1 MAGKLLIGVD
11 DSQNSLEALRNLG
24 GLFRGTDIY
33 LELFHAVPESA
44 LIYPGELSTLSGTPS
59 DWKKVQ
65 ERQARAVLDQAVSLL
80 VGMGYKRSRLSQ
92 ESVLQ
97 SVNAAQDIL
106 AASEKGNFAAIVLA
120 RKGRSAAKRFLL
132 GSTTTMV
139 CQYSEKQP
147 VWVLGPRPLNP
158 PRLLVAL
165 DESDH
170 AGRIISHV
178 SAYFAGLPGIQI
190 TLFHVMPAKP
200 PGYWDDGHILGEAE
214 RAERQKVV
222 ARWRA
227 QHEEKTDAIFS
238 KAKQALVGA
247 GAPENAI
254 VFKRQTLVRGIALDL
269 LGEASRGD
277 YNILVFGRRG
287 LSAVAEFNLGTHASK
302 ILQGGLDCTLA
313 LVN

>member
-1 MAGKLLIGVD
+1 MARRLLIGVD
-11 DSQNSLEALRNLG
+11 DSQNSVEALRNLG
-24 GLFRGTDIY
+24 GLLQGTDIH

-65 ERQARAVLDQAVSLL
+65 ERQARAVLDQTVSLL

-92 ESVLQ
+92 ASVLQ
-97 SVNAAQDIL
+97 SVDAAQDIL
-106 AASEKGNFAAIVLA
+106 VASDKGDFAAIVLA

-147 VWVLGPRPLNP
+147 VWVLGTRPLKP
-158 PRLLVAL
+158 PSLLVAL
-165 DESDH
+165 DESDY
-170 AGRIISHV
+170 AGRIISHL
-178 SAYFAGLPGIQI
+178 SACFAGLPGIRF

-214 RAERQKVV
+214 RAERQRLV
-222 ARWRA
+222 ARWRVE
-227 QHEEKTDAIFS
+227 HEEKTDAIFL
-238 KAKQALVGA
+238 KAKQALVAA
-247 GAPENAI
+247 GAPEHGIA
-254 VFKRQTLVRGIALDL
+254 FKRQTLVRGVARDILA
-269 LGEASRGD
+269 EAERGD
-277 YNILVFGRRG
+277 YNALVFGRRG
-287 LSAVAEFNLGTHASK
+287 TSAIPEFTLGSRAAK
-302 ILQGGLDCTLA
+302 MLQGGLDCTLV

>member
-1 MAGKLLIGVD
+1 MARRLLIGVD

-24 GLFRGTDIY
+24 GLFQGTDIH

-80 VGMGYKRSRLSQ
+80 IGMGYKRSRLHQ
-92 ESVLQ
+92 ASVLQ
-97 SVNAAQDIL
+97 SVDVAHDIL
-106 AASEKGNFAAIVLA
+106 AASEKGDAAAIVLA
-120 RKGRSAAKRFLL
+120 RKGRSAVKRFLL

-147 VWVLGPRPLNP
+147 VWVLGTRPLKP

-170 AGRIISHV
+170 GARIISHV
-178 SAYFAGLPGIQI
+178 SACFAGLPGSQI

-214 RAERQKVV
+214 RSERQKLV

-227 QHEEKTDAIFS
+227 EHEEKTDDMFL
-238 KAKQALVGA
+238 KAKQALMGA
-247 GAPENAI
+247 GAPEHGI
-254 VFKRQTLVRGIALDL
+254 VLKRQTLVRGIARDILA
-269 LGEASRGD
+269 EASRGE
-277 YNILVFGRRG
+277 YNTLVFGRRG
-287 LSAVAEFNLGTHASK
+287 TSALSEFNLGSRAAK
-302 ILQGGLDCTLA
+302 VLQGGLDCTLV

>member
-1 MAGKLLIGVD
+1 MARKLLFGVD
-11 DSQNSLEALRNLG
+11 DSQSSLDALRNLG
-24 GLFRGTDIY
+24 SLLQGTDVH

-80 VGMGYKRSRLSQ
+80 VGMGYKRSRLGQ
-92 ESVLQ
+92 QSVLQ

-106 AASEKGNFAAIVLA
+106 AASEKGDFAAIVLA

-139 CQYSEKQP
+139 CQYSEKQR
-147 VWVLGPRPLNP
+147 VWVLGPRPLKP

-170 AGRIISHV
+170 AGRIISYV
-178 SAYFAGLPGIQI
+178 SACFAGLPGIQI

-214 RAERQKVV
+214 RARRQELV
-222 ARWRA
+222 AKWRA
-227 QHEEKTDAIFS
+227 EHEEKTDDIFLT
-238 KAKQALVGA
+238 AKQALVGA
-247 GAPENAI
+247 GAPEHAI
-254 VFKRQTLVRGIALDL
+254 VLKRQTLVRGIALDL
-269 LGEASRGD
+269 LAEASRGD

-302 ILQGGLDCTLA
+302 ILQAAPDCTLVM
-313 LVN
+313 VN

>member
-1 MAGKLLIGVD
+1 MAGKLFIGVD

-24 GLFRGTDIY
+24 GLFQGTDVH

-44 LIYPGELSTLSGTPS
+44 LMYPGELSTLSGTPS
-59 DWKKVQ
+59 DWQKVQ
-65 ERQARAVLDQAVSLL
+65 EGQARAVLDQAVSLL
-80 VGMGYKRSRLSQ
+80 VAMGYKRSRLSR
-92 ESVLQ
+92 ERVLQ

-106 AASEKGNFAAIVLA
+106 AASEKGDFAAVVLA
-120 RKGRSAAKRFLL
+120 RKGRSTAKRFLL

-139 CQYSEKQP
+139 CQYSEKHP
-147 VWVLGPRPLNP
+147 VWVLGTRPLKP

-170 AGRIISHV
+170 AGRIIAHV

-214 RAERQKVV
+214 RAERQRLV
-222 ARWRA
+222 AGWRA
-227 QHEEKTDAIFS
+227 EQEEKTDAIFA

-247 GAPENAI
+247 GAPEDGI
-254 VFKRQTLVRGIALDL
+254 VFKRQTLVRGIARDILA
-269 LGEASRGD
+269 EAGRGD
-277 YNILVFGRRG
+277 CNTLVFGRRG
-287 LSAVAEFNLGTHASK
+287 TSAIPEFTLGSRAAK
-302 ILQGGLDCTLA
+302 MLQGGLDCTLV

>member
-1 MAGKLLIGVD
+1 MARKFFVGVD
-11 DSQNSLEALRNLG
+11 DSQNSLDALRNLG
-24 GLFRGTDIY
+24 GLLQGTDIH

-65 ERQARAVLDQAVSLL
+65 ERQARAVLEQAVSLL
-80 VGMGYKRSRLSQ
+80 IGMGYKRSRLRQ

-97 SVNAAQDIL
+97 SVDAAQDIL
-106 AASEKGNFAAIVLA
+106 AASDKGDFAAIVLA

-139 CQYSEKQP
+139 CHYSEKQP
-147 VWVLGPRPLNP
+147 VWVLGTRPLKP
-158 PRLLVAL
+158 PSLLVAL

-178 SAYFAGLPGIQI
+178 SACFAGLPGFRI

-200 PGYWDDGHILGEAE
+200 PGYWDDGHILVEAE
-214 RAERQKVV
+214 RAERQTRV

-227 QHEEKTDAIFS
+227 EHEEKTGGIFL

-247 GAPENAI
+247 GAPEHGI
-254 VFKRQTLVRGIALDL
+254 VFKRQTLVRGIARDILA
-269 LGEASRGD
+269 EAGRGD
-277 YNILVFGRRG
+277 YNTLVFGRRG
-287 LSAVAEFNLGTHASK
+287 TSAIPEFSLGSRAAK
-302 ILQGGLDCTLA
+302 MLQGGLDCTLV

>member
-1 MAGKLLIGVD
+1 MARKLLIGVD

-24 GLFRGTDIY
+24 GLFQGTDIH

-59 DWKKVQ
+59 DWKKIQ
-65 ERQARAVLDQAVSLL
+65 QRQARAVLDQAVSLL
-80 VGMGYKRSRLSQ
+80 VGMGYKRSRLGQ
-92 ESVLQ
+92 KSVLQ

-106 AASEKGNFAAIVLA
+106 AACEQGGFAAIVLA

-147 VWVLGPRPLNP
+147 VWVMGTRPLQP

-165 DESDH
+165 DESDY
-170 AGRIISHV
+170 AGRIISYV

-190 TLFHVMPAKP
+190 TLFYVMPAKP

-214 RAERQKVV
+214 RAERQKLV

-227 QHEEKTDAIFS
+227 AHEEKTDAIFL
-238 KAKQALVGA
+238 KAKQALAGG
-247 GAPENAI
+247 GAPEHAI
-254 VFKRQTLVRGIALDL
+254 VLKRQTLVRGIALDL
-269 LGEASRGD
+269 LAEASRGD
-277 YNILVFGRRG
+277 YNTLVFGRRG

-302 ILQGGLDCTLA
+302 ILQAAPDCTLVM
-313 LVN
+313 VN

>member
-1 MAGKLLIGVD
+1 MARKLLIGVD
-11 DSQNSLEALRNLG
+11 DSQSSLDALRNLG
-24 GLFRGTDIY
+24 GLFQGTDVH
-33 LELFHAVPESA
+33 LELFHAAPESA

-59 DWKKVQ
+59 DWRKVQ

-80 VGMGYKRSRLSQ
+80 VGMGYKRSRLGQ
-92 ESVLQ
+92 QSVLQ

-106 AASEKGNFAAIVLA
+106 AASEKGDFAAIVLA

-147 VWVLGPRPLNP
+147 VWVLGTRPLKP

-170 AGRIISHV
+170 AGRIISCV
-178 SAYFAGLPGIQI
+178 SACFAGLPGIQI

-214 RAERQKVV
+214 RAGRQELV
-222 ARWRA
+222 AKWRA
-227 QHEEKTDAIFS
+227 EHEKRTDDIFLT
-238 KAKQALVGA
+238 AKQALVGA
-247 GAPENAI
+247 GAPEHAI
-254 VFKRQTLVRGIALDL
+254 VLKRQTLVRGIALDL
-269 LGEASRGD
+269 LAEASRGD
-277 YNILVFGRRG
+277 YNILAFGRRG

-302 ILQGGLDCTLA
+302 ILQAAPDCTLVM
-313 LVN
+313 VN